1 MALISYNFLSTVKT
15 AMRSVH
21 GEKVIKEGVSGY
33 YLAGEVARVKS
44 GIKIALPD
52 EARVRFREMSL
63 DELIRFLKQT
73 MENVELSK
81 YKNINVVK
89 KNSCQ
94 SETNIRMSLTYPLL
108 NC

>member
-21 GEKVIKEGVSGY
+21 GEKVIEEGVSGY

-52 EARVRFREMSL
+52 ETRVRFREMSL
-63 DELIRFLKQT
+63 SELIRFLKHRL
-73 MENVELSK
+73 N
-81 YKNINVVK
+81 
-89 KNSCQ
+89 
-94 SETNIRMSLTYPLL
+94 RPALTT
-108 NC
+108 